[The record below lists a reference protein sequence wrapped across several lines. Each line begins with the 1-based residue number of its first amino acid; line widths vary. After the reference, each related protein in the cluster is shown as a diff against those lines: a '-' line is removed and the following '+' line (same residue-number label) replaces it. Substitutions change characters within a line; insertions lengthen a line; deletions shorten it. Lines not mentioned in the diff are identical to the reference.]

1 MTPAT
6 PASKHSVK
14 VVPHATCVECGCL
27 CDDITLTVE
36 SSRIV
41 SAKNACS
48 MGESWFLQSFAN
60 QAAQSC
66 RVRGKPVDLDTAVT
80 EAARLLHEAAFP
92 LVYGLAETTCEAQR
106 KAVALADSIGACLDT
121 ATSIHHGPSGVSFP
135 DIGEVTCSL
144 GEVKNRAD
152 LVIFWGV
159 DPIAS
164 HPRHGER
171 YSLEASGLF
180 TPEGRKNRYAV
191 HVDSRPSSA
200 PEQFDCNLIIPNGKD
215 FEALWALRAL
225 VKGIPIAKGFEE
237 QTGIAL
243 ADLTN
248 LAQRMKSC
256 HFGVLFIGM
265 GLSRSA
271 GRHMNNEAAL
281 GLVTDLNDHTRFF
294 AKTMK
299 VKGNGTGA
307 DNVLLWQTGYPFA
320 VHLGQGFPR
329 YNPGEFSAVES
340 LERCEPDAALIV
352 GADPSKEFSSKAV
365 ARLQSIPTIA
375 LDFRDNETMRQATV
389 SIPTAAYGLQTG
401 GTVYRMDDVSLPLRP
416 ALVSV
421 HPSAAEVLGKIERA
435 VHRLQAEQALA
446 SAPSL
451 ALT

>member
-1 MTPAT
+1 MTQTISRTAV
-6 PASKHSVK
+6 SMRVI
-14 VVPHATCVECGCL
+14 PHATCVECGCL
-27 CDDITLTVE
+27 CDDIELTVDQT
-36 SSRIV
+36 RIV
-41 SAKNACS
+41 EAKNACEL
-48 MGESWFLQSFAN
+48 GQKWFLQSLEP
-60 QAAQSC
+60 QAARTC
-66 RVRGKPVDLDTAVT
+66 RVRGEPVDLDTAVA

-92 LVYGLAETTCEAQR
+92 LVYGLTESTCEGQR
-106 KAVALADSIGACLDT
+106 MGVALADRIGACLDT

-164 HPRHGER
+164 HPRHAER
-171 YSLEASGLF
+171 YSLDARGLF
-180 TPEGRKNRYAV
+180 IPEGRKDRYAV
-191 HVDSRPSSA
+191 HVDARPSAA
-200 PEQFDCNLIIPNGKD
+200 PEQYDCSLIIPPGKD
-215 FEALWALRAL
+215 FEVLWALRAL
-225 VKGIPIAKGFEE
+225 VKGVPVGSDFEK
-237 QTGIAL
+237 QTGVAL
-243 ADLTN
+243 ADLID
-248 LAQRMKSC
+248 LAGRMKAC

-320 VHLGQGFPR
+320 VHLGQGYPR

-340 LERCEPDAALIV
+340 LERSEPDAALIV
-352 GADPSKEFSSKAV
+352 GADPRTEFPVKA
-365 ARLQSIPTIA
+365 AAHLLAIPTIA
-375 LDFRDNETMRQATV
+375 LDFRDTETMRRATV

-416 ALVSV
+416 ALPSI
-421 HPSAAEVLGKIERA
+421 HPSQAEVLGKIDQA
-435 VHRLQAEQALA
+435 VHRLQAAQAPA
-446 SAPSL
+446 IG
-451 ALT
+451 